1 MKRLF
6 NISLGMGLAVFS
18 YMAYEKIVKLKYEAL
33 FNEILDEVNLL

>member
-1 MKRLF
+1 MKKIL
-6 NISLGMGLAVFS
+6 NISLGMGLAIFS